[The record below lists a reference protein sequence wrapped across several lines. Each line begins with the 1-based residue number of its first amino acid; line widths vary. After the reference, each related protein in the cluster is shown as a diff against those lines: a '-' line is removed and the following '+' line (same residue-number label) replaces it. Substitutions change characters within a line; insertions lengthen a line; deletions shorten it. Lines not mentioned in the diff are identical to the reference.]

1 MHVRKLLLFIF
12 CLKKVMKSQWEE
24 MRSLR
29 HQNEGMRSDIR
40 DIKDLLLAD
49 VNSNEHQGPMYN
61 MGALK
66 PSLPA
71 LSKNSKRILPGK
83 KKPLG

>member
-1 MHVRKLLLFIF
+1 
-12 CLKKVMKSQWEE
+12 
-24 MRSLR
+24 MRVLR
-29 HQNEGMRSDIR
+29 QQNEGMRT
-40 DIKDLLLAD
+40 DIKEIKSMLLGETTHEPL
-49 VNSNEHQGPMYN
+49 SPTYN

-71 LSKNSKRILPGK
+71 LSNATRRVIPGK

>member
-1 MHVRKLLLFIF
+1 
-12 CLKKVMKSQWEE
+12 MKGQWEE
-24 MRSLR
+24 MRVLR
-29 HQNEGMRSDIR
+29 QQNENMRTDIR
-40 DIKDLLLAD
+40 EIKDLLLAD
-49 VNSNEHQGPMYN
+49 VSAEPQGPMYN

-71 LSKNSKRILPGK
+71 LSRNSKRIVQGK

>member
-1 MHVRKLLLFIF
+1 M
-12 CLKKVMKSQWEE
+12 
-24 MRSLR
+24 LR
-29 HQNEGMRSDIR
+29 QQNEGMCTDIKE
-40 DIKDLLLAD
+40 IKDLLLGD
-49 VNSNEHQGPMYN
+49 VTKEHQGPMYN

-71 LSKNSKRILPGK
+71 LSKNNRRFIPGK

>member
-1 MHVRKLLLFIF
+1 MR
-12 CLKKVMKSQWEE
+12 SQWEE
-24 MRSLR
+24 MRMLR
-29 HQNEGMRSDIR
+29 KQNDGMRT
-40 DIKDLLLAD
+40 DIKEIKNLLLGEATA
-49 VNSNEHQGPMYN
+49 EPQGPTYN

-71 LSKNSKRILPGK
+71 LTNNPRRLLPGR